1 MSEHQ
6 KSLNYTSYLALEE
19 ILGAQRPRSEEH
31 DEILFIVVHQVYEL
45 WFKQLIHELGY
56 LQRMLEEGNEARAS
70 ATFKR
75 LLTILKIVV
84 AQLDV
89 IETMTPVQFL
99 AFRERL
105 EAASGFQSAQF
116 RELEAILGR
125 RDPGVLH
132 AYHEGSVDHDRVDAA
147 MARPA
152 VYDSFLRYLAA
163 RGYEIPAE
171 VLERDVTQ
179 PVAESD
185 GVQRAL
191 LEVYRDDGAPAQVCE
206 RMVDFDEGFMEW
218 RYHHVKMV
226 ERTIGERLGT
236 GGSPG
241 AAYLRTTLPPAV
253 LPGPLGRP
261 HRALMLRLAELG
273 RRTTRAFRVAE
284 RLLLTGPL
292 APGLAG
298 RGARGRDRSVGGRCA
313 ARGRE
318 VGARVRQGRAR
329 ARGFRGL
336 LGDPTARSRSTRTRT
351 GSCCASCRRSSCGAG
366 RGS

>member
-1 MSEHQ
+1 MSQ
-6 KSLNYTSYLALEE
+6 DKSLTYTSYLALEE

-56 LQRMLEEGNEARAS
+56 LQQVLEEGKEARAS

-75 LLTILKIVV
+75 LLTILKLVV

-105 EAASGFQSAQF
+105 ESASGFQSGQF

-125 RDPGVLH
+125 RDPGVLR
-132 AYHEGSVDHDRVDAA
+132 AYHEGSVDRGRVHAA
-147 MARPA
+147 MARPS
-152 VYDSFLRYLAA
+152 VYDSFLRYLAS

-179 PVAESD
+179 SVVESE

-191 LEVYRDDGAPAQVCE
+191 LRVYRDDGAPAALAE
-206 RMVDFDEGFMEW
+206 RLVDFDEGFMEW

-226 ERTIGERLGT
+226 ERTIGSRTGT

-241 AAYLRTTLPPAV
+241 AAYLRETLHKPFFPDLWAV
-253 LPGPLGRP
+253 R
-261 HRALMLRLAELG
+261 AEL
-273 RRTTRAFRVAE
+273 
-284 RLLLTGPL
+284 
-292 APGLAG
+292 
-298 RGARGRDRSVGGRCA
+298 
-313 ARGRE
+313 
-318 VGARVRQGRAR
+318 
-329 ARGFRGL
+329 
-336 LGDPTARSRSTRTRT
+336 
-351 GSCCASCRRSSCGAG
+351 
-366 RGS
+366 

>member
-1 MSEHQ
+1 VTQ
-6 KSLNYTSYLALEE
+6 DKSLTYTSYLALEE

-75 LLTILKIVV
+75 LLTILKLVV

-105 EAASGFQSAQF
+105 ESASGFQSGQF

-125 RDPGVLH
+125 RDPGVLRS
-132 AYHEGSVDHDRVDAA
+132 YHEGTVDHGRVHEA
-147 MARPA
+147 MARPS
-152 VYDSFLRYLAA
+152 VYDSFLRYLSA
-163 RGYEIPAE
+163 RGYAIPGD
-171 VLERDVTQ
+171 VLNRDVTQ
-179 PVAESD
+179 PVVESE

-191 LEVYRDDGAPAQVCE
+191 LDVYRDDGAPAQIAE
-206 RMVDFDEGFMEW
+206 RLVDFDEGFMEW

-226 ERTIGERLGT
+226 ERTIGSRTGT

-241 AAYLRTTLPPAV
+241 AAYLRETLHTPFFPDLWTV
-253 LPGPLGRP
+253 
-261 HRALMLRLAELG
+261 RADL
-273 RRTTRAFRVAE
+273 
-284 RLLLTGPL
+284 
-292 APGLAG
+292 
-298 RGARGRDRSVGGRCA
+298 
-313 ARGRE
+313 
-318 VGARVRQGRAR
+318 
-329 ARGFRGL
+329 
-336 LGDPTARSRSTRTRT
+336 
-351 GSCCASCRRSSCGAG
+351 
-366 RGS
+366 